1 MSAPATP
8 KVCATCATPLSRGN
22 RSGYCKRHVSAAKAQ
37 DPAWREAQ
45 RAGAKRAL
53 QVNPERLDALR
64 ARVRAMNITPEK
76 RARTAEH
83 AKRIGLHAIGQRTAN
98 SPESI
103 AKRAAAS
110 VSTKLAW
117 CPPHLRE
124 QYRHLLYV
132 KRIPAAEA
140 RAMILAQEAA
150 EIAEMRRRLEWAA

>member
-1 MSAPATP
+1 MSAV
-8 KVCATCATPLSRGN
+8 KNCASCGLTLSRGN

-45 RAGAKRAL
+45 KAGAKRAL
-53 QVNPERLDALR
+53 QVNPERLAALR
-64 ARVRAMNITPEK
+64 ERVRAMNVTPEK
-76 RARTAEH
+76 RARTADH
-83 AKRIGLHAIGQRTAN
+83 ARKIGLHAIGQRTAN

-103 AKRAAAS
+103 AKRAASS

-117 CPPHLRE
+117 CPPRLRE

-140 RAMILAQEAA
+140 RAMILAQQDADIAA
-150 EIAEMRRRLEWAA
+150 MRRRLEWAA